1 MRTLVVF
8 LAVSLS
14 VFGQRHR
21 LDEVDAEKPEGKLLQ
36 QCMQEND
43 VVKKA
48 QLMEQFAQQ
57 YPKLEQTPWVL
68 EQLQSYYVKA
78 AQTDNILATGDRLLA
93 LDPGDPEAALQNL
106 KAAEAKKDLALIRKY
121 SDLTS
126 ANARKD
132 AASSKSKEEVD
143 YAKQVATYADYS
155 LFRAAAEQTDPK
167 MTVEL
172 GEALAARSPDSE
184 YLPKMANLLFLAYR
198 QTGASDKAFTLAER
212 TLAADQSNPDMLLVV
227 ANSYLEQKKDPAKVH
242 AYSAKVVEL
251 MTPKAD
257 DKTAPMII
265 GVAHYISG
273 KQYFNDNQ
281 FAPADA
287 ELRKALPLVESN
299 AALKPEVLF
308 LLGVSNFKMEKIQDA
323 AGFFRSCSALKSG
336 FQAEAAKDLA
346 RIKRDYQG
354 VK

>member
-1 MRTLVVF
+1 MRTFLLLIVF
-8 LAVSLS
+8 SLAA
-14 VFGQRHR
+14 FAQRHK
-21 LDEVDAEKPEGKLLQ
+21 LDEVNAEKPEGKLLQ

-43 VVKKA
+43 AVKKA
-48 QLMEQFAQQ
+48 ALMEQFVEQF
-57 YPKLEQTPWVL
+57 PKLEQTAWVL
-68 EQLQSYYVKA
+68 EQLQSYYAKA
-78 AQTDNILATGDRLLA
+78 GQVDNTLIAGDKLLA

-106 KAAEAKKDLALIRKY
+106 KAAEAKKDFALLRKY
-121 SDLTS
+121 SDATS
-126 ANARKD
+126 ENARKV
-132 AASSKSKEEVD
+132 AASSQAKEEAD
-143 YAKQVATYADYS
+143 YAKQVANYADYA

-167 MTVEL
+167 ATVEF
-172 GEALAARSPDSE
+172 GERLAARSPDSE
-184 YLPKMANLLFLAYR
+184 YAAKMSNLLFLAYR
-198 QTGASDKAFTLAER
+198 QTGAHDKAFALAEK

-251 MTPKAD
+251 MTPKAE

-273 KQYFNDNQ
+273 KQYVNDNQ
-281 FAPADA
+281 FGPADQ

-308 LLGVSNFKMEKIQDA
+308 LLGLANFKMEKVQEA
-323 AGFFRSCSALKSG
+323 ANYFRSCSAIKSG